1 MAIPFNS
8 LSLCEWGRHWLV
20 SKQGMKICAL
30 PRQWM
35 AALPSKAC
43 NKDCLA
49 WFPWVRRHEN
59 ISKENM
65 KFWKHQPIHSTQCNG
80 GIIKPRCNQSALY
93 MPGIWHHITISLD
106 LKMAST
112 RLNFWSRSSHQ
123 ALILV
128 STYGNPVKFHL
139 VLSLR
144 HEGSSKMMTRKI
156 GLATRKICKQA
167 ALYGACIAISCQEF
181 HVMSQQDIHRHSG
194 NRWVAVVFALSALFL
209 HAVIEKV
216 LTTPSVC
223 YVRVGTDAN
232 LLSFPIAIDTTK
244 GCTVQTIWDDH
255 MVKRGTSSVARDTIG
270 PKLWY
275 QCLNE
280 CFFCSYSTGTTSF
293 EALTMPTY
301 GSLC

>member
-1 MAIPFNS
+1 M
-8 LSLCEWGRHWLV
+8 
-20 SKQGMKICAL
+20 
-30 PRQWM
+30 
-35 AALPSKAC
+35 
-43 NKDCLA
+43 
-49 WFPWVRRHEN
+49 
-59 ISKENM
+59 
-65 KFWKHQPIHSTQCNG
+65 
-80 GIIKPRCNQSALY
+80 
-93 MPGIWHHITISLD
+93 
-106 LKMAST
+106 
-112 RLNFWSRSSHQ
+112 SH
-123 ALILV
+123 
-128 STYGNPVKFHL
+128 
-139 VLSLR
+139 
-144 HEGSSKMMTRKI
+144 
-156 GLATRKICKQA
+156 
-167 ALYGACIAISCQEF
+167 
-181 HVMSQQDIHRHSG
+181 QDIHRHSG

-255 MVKRGTSSVARDTIG
+255 MVKRGTSSVAKDTIG

-301 GSLC
+301 GSPLLTSLQSQASAKQRPNLLYKHWSGHCRIPLSKWWFCGTPVEKHARQIGSSPRVKNSH